1 LKHPAQLSVAEST
14 YFLDKTAS
22 NQAIAAQA
30 DRMDIEQPS
39 RGDSALVLDANSVN
53 LRPQDLSF
61 ESRDGTKVVTCGIS
75 RDALADLG
83 SYHRLNG
90 ADDEVFRALRPEIER
105 LANAKYRAGRLDDN
119 GAVVIGPAD
128 ILLYGFESAR

>member
-1 LKHPAQLSVAEST
+1 
-14 YFLDKTAS
+14 
-22 NQAIAAQA
+22 
-30 DRMDIEQPS
+30 MDINQPT
-39 RGDSALVLDANSVN
+39 RRDSASLVLNADSVS

-61 ESRDGTKVVTCGIS
+61 ESRDGEKVVTCEIS

-128 ILLYGFESAR
+128 IILYGFESAR